1 MIDNKSI
8 KKMAASL
15 TRKPKNVFLDRRI
28 MHPEREWFTG
38 LFLSFFIMVGGISFM
53 LFQYMQFGEVNSESV
68 DLPEEGVIYR
78 SGLVK
83 DVLDDFAVR
92 KNTYQ
97 ELKKEL
103 VGNRVFVDRA
113 PEIIVEDTPLPAG
126 EVVDEVSV
134 AEIEIPPVEEEE
146 VASPTLSI

>member
-53 LFQYMQFGEVNSESV
+53 LFQYMQFGEVASESV

-103 VGNRVFVDRA
+103 IGRRLVVEKI
-113 PEIIVEDTPLPAG
+113 PETANDVLLPEEVILEEVPVVIED
-126 EVVDEVSV
+126 
-134 AEIEIPPVEEEE
+134 IPDAEEEIDR
-146 VASPTLSI
+146 PTLSI